1 MLAAEANRSEC
12 DHKVRSGSGA
22 ARALGLNVDE
32 VDEFQSQTAAHST
45 YSRSNSTATLSPP
58 QPTLPVNIEPTA
70 RQQATVPSP
79 GSKAGSSGRLSFLS
93 ACFSPGGSATESQ
106 LLGEETVTN
115 TPTCEVGIRPSFYWV
130 DGPTSDE
137 QREEAEASYR
147 FLKADCQD
155 EACVMHNF
163 AGIPGLTFV
172 GVFDGH
178 GPHGRAAAKFACRN
192 LPKALAR
199 QSAALKSR
207 SERKRLRAM
216 HEACR
221 TVNEAMQDESQSQFD
236 ASMSGTTACFALVV
250 PPNRVLLAN
259 VGDSRCV
266 LARRATGSGGA
277 VQAVPLTVDAKPSL
291 PEETRRILASGGVV
305 RQLRDE
311 SGNRHGAYRVF
322 RRGDDVLPGLAM
334 SRSFG
339 DMYAHAVG
347 VTWEPM
353 LSTHTLTSRD
363 LFLIFGTDGLW
374 DIMTDSDAVDFVN
387 RYRCRRD
394 PEVSCVEALTLEAQ
408 ERWKAAHDEA
418 LVDDISVAILH
429 SAPLPPP
436 GARVSASLPR
446 GLSRAASCNDE
457 ANAMSSSWKRREL
470 RESTPESYSNLQS
483 LADEDPAYPS
493 YPSYHSPRPFFQHLY
508 RSEGKGLGSGEFWD
522 SVMQQNPAH
531 AHNAHRWAQDEDD
544 DINEVSDVGDTSI
557 TRRGMPIN
565 FPEEQ
570 AREVPPEPVQV
581 VQRLQGLPG
590 GNAMVAM
597 GSSPVID
604 IPGRQTNAKVG
615 KKTSF
620 KTLSIGVAASAP
632 QVGNF
637 LNNSSDV
644 LRPIRKA
651 YPSSAT
657 LHSVPSWDGAFHY
670 SFKSEASFMGLA
682 GGLVDTPR
690 SSQSGES
697 GGSGRG
703 GGGGGGRGA
712 YYSNVLEASRSF
724 DVHRAC
730 AQQIPPRVSSQ
741 LQFGG
746 GQHEGKV
753 HRGVPCSSS
762 LASNGRLSIDSD
774 PPSGGLSRGESSF
787 MLAVEEEEEK
797 VLIGDELESSEL
809 EYSTIPV
816 KSGNGQS
823 SRRVLRDTEDV
834 SDQVAGL
841 TLTGG
846 DARDVEPRR
855 GLY

>member
-1 MLAAEANRSEC
+1 MLAAEANRSDG
-12 DHKVRSGSGA
+12 DHKVRSGSDA
-22 ARALGLNVDE
+22 ARALGLNIDE
-32 VDEFQSQTAAHST
+32 ELDEFRTTAHNT

-58 QPTLPVNIEPTA
+58 QPTPPVNIESAGRQLATA
-70 RQQATVPSP
+70 IPSP
-79 GSKAGSSGRLSFLS
+79 GKAGSSGRLSFLS

-106 LLGEETVTN
+106 ILGEETVAN

-130 DGPTSDE
+130 DGPVSDI

-178 GPHGRAAAKFACRN
+178 GPHGRAAAKFACQN
-192 LPKALAR
+192 LPRALAR
-199 QSAALKSR
+199 QTSALKSR

-221 TVNEAMQDESQSQFD
+221 VVNEGMQDESQSQFD
-236 ASMSGTTACFALVV
+236 ASMSGTTACFALIV
-250 PPNRVLLAN
+250 PPSRVLLAN

-266 LARRATGSGGA
+266 LARRTASGGGG
-277 VQAVPLTVDAKPSL
+277 VQAIPLTVDAKPSL
-291 PEETRRILASGGVV
+291 PEESRRIIASGGVV
-305 RQLRDE
+305 RQLRYG
-311 SGNRHGAYRVF
+311 SGNLQGAYRVF

-339 DMYAHAVG
+339 DIYAHAVG

-353 LSTHTLTSRD
+353 LSTHTLSSRD

-429 SAPLPPP
+429 AAPLPPP
-436 GARVSASLPR
+436 GPVSLVSASLPR

-470 RESTPESYSNLQS
+470 RDLGDSTKESYSHSHSDSHLS
-483 LADEDPAYPS
+483 LADED
-493 YPSYHSPRPFFQHLY
+493 PSYHSPRPFFRHLY
-508 RSEGKGLGSGEFWD
+508 RSEGRGLGSGEFWD
-522 SVMQQNPAH
+522 SQKFSQSSHSLQFKDVAAP
-531 AHNAHRWAQDEDD
+531 
-544 DINEVSDVGDTSI
+544 VSC
-557 TRRGMPIN
+557 MPSN
-565 FPEEQ
+565 FTTEEPPEE
-570 AREVPPEPVQV
+570 ASEPPV
-581 VQRLQGLPG
+581 VSRRHFLEEQSGRS
-590 GNAMVAM
+590 MVAM

-604 IPGRQTNAKVG
+604 IPGRESSRAG
-615 KKTSF
+615 RKTSF
-620 KTLSIGVAASAP
+620 KTLPIGVAASAP
-632 QVGNF
+632 QVGY
-637 LNNSSDV
+637 LNNSSGMDV

-651 YPSSAT
+651 YPSSVT
-657 LHSVPSWDGAFHY
+657 LHSVPSWDGTFHY
-670 SFKSEASFMGLA
+670 SFKSEASFMGLT
-682 GGLVDTPR
+682 GGLMDTPR

-703 GGGGGGRGA
+703 GAGAGGAGGHP
-712 YYSNVLEASRSF
+712 YVLETSRSF
-724 DVHRAC
+724 DTHRAY
-730 AQQIPPRVSSQ
+730 AQQIPVRVSSQ
-741 LQFGG
+741 IPFGG

-774 PPSGGLSRGESSF
+774 PPSGGGLSRGESSF
-787 MLAVEEEEEK
+787 MLAVEEEE
-797 VLIGDELESSEL
+797 VRGDDFVVRGEL
-809 EYSTIPV
+809 EYSTAIL
-816 KSGNGQS
+816 SESHQS
-823 SRRVLRDTEDV
+823 QHIRALKDTDDLT
-834 SDQVAGL
+834 DQVA
-841 TLTGG
+841 TLSLAG
-846 DARDVEPRR
+846 ARVEAREAKPQR
-855 GLY
+855 GP